1 LTSVANGARGVHDEY
16 GKTRAGKAVFLD
28 RDGVINVEKGYVHRV
43 EEFELLPDAPEA
55 IRLLNEAGFLVV
67 VVTNQSGVAR
77 GYYTL
82 ETVRSL
88 HRHLDALLADHSAR
102 IDAYY
107 ICPHHPEHGIGELK
121 VTCACRKPL
130 PGMLEQAATELAI
143 NLPASYMIGDKPTDT
158 AAALAAGCHPLFL
171 QTCFGSPDVEPP
183 EGVPVFSDLLAAV
196 RAILASEKRR

>member
-1 LTSVANGARGVHDEY
+1 MTPVAIGARGVQGGARE
-16 GKTRAGKAVFLD
+16 TMAGKAVFLD
-28 RDGVINVEKGYVHRV
+28 RDGVINVEKGYVHRI

-88 HRHLDALLADHSAR
+88 HRHLDTLLAAHGAR

-130 PGMLEQAATELAI
+130 PGMLEQAARELAI
-143 NLPASYMIGDKPTDT
+143 NLPESYMIGDKPTDT
-158 AAALAAGCHPLFL
+158 AAALAAGCRPLFL
-171 QTCFGSPDVEPP
+171 LTCFGSPGAESP

-196 RAILASEKRR
+196 RAILAAEKCR